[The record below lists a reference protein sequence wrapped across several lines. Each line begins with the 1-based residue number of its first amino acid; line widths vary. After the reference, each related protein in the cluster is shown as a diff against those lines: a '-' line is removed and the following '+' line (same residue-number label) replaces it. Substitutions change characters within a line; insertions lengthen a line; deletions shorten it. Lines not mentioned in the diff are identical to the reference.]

1 MAAERCFSL
10 VLTQRA
16 NEKNGV
22 FAIDNDSRD
31 QNVLKGHL
39 AMKIQL
45 RMLALI
51 CIWWGLR
58 GLSSQA
64 LEAAHK

>member
-1 MAAERCFSL
+1 MAAERCFSP
-10 VLTQRA
+10 VLAQRA

-45 RMLALI
+45 RMLTLI
-51 CIWWGLR
+51 RWGLR

>member
-51 CIWWGLR
+51 WWGLR